1 MSTPR
6 TLVALCA
13 LAMLAAACS
22 GDGAGSTPDEDA
34 TPAASMSPGAAA
46 TGDTPAASPTA
57 SATAAFL
64 GPTTSTATIPRDELP
79 VVEFVTATGAVVPLA
94 VEVPP
99 RDEYS
104 IGLMN
109 RPELVERGML
119 FYYDPPRL
127 TGFYMKNVPIDLDI
141 AFVGADGTVQEIR
154 RMEAQSLEII
164 RPERE
169 FQFAVEAPPGWYEA
183 NGIASGDRMRLT
195 FELPSYLV
203 GGG

>member
-1 MSTPR
+1 MT
-6 TLVALCA
+6 
-13 LAMLAAACS
+13 
-22 GDGAGSTPDEDA
+22 D
-34 TPAASMSPGAAA
+34 
-46 TGDTPAASPTA
+46 DTPGASPTV
-57 SATAAFL
+57 SPTAAFL

-79 VVEFVTATGAVVPLA
+79 VVEFVTVTGAVVPFA

-127 TGFYMKNVPIDLDI
+127 AGFYMKNVPIDLDI

-203 GGG
+203 DGG